1 MGARDK
7 TEEVLRDIHILLSQ
21 SEVYDATTGRII
33 VGKREMLELLQRLN
47 SCIYEVMEE
56 HEMTEQSRA
65 AAERE
70 MRRRTDEIV
79 QDANRMAED
88 VYAGAV
94 LYTDEALHRVQDI
107 IRDAENALG
116 DICAKLRDDL
126 KKERESVHQNQSEL
140 KSNLEDLR
148 DTDKYFKLIEDRNK
162 QLAKEKE
169 KGKGKGKDKREE
181 KEPSLYAAVK
191 PEIRIN
197 AEYFEKA
204 GIPLIEDE
212 PEEQPEEITESV
224 QAEIKVNLDA
234 EYFKWKEESTENTSE
249 EKKPEKHSLFGKIKK
264 SDS

>member
-70 MRRRTDEIV
+70 MRRKTDGIV

-107 IRDAENALG
+107 IRDAENAFG
-116 DICAKLRDDL
+116 DIYTKLREDL
-126 KKERESVHQNQSEL
+126 KQERESVHHNQSEL

-162 QLAKEKE
+162 QLEKEKE
-169 KGKGKGKDKREE
+169 KKKEKNRKKEE
-181 KEPSLYAAVK
+181 KPSAYTAIK
-191 PEIRIN
+191 PEIKIN

-204 GIPLIEDE
+204 GIPLQEEE
-212 PEEQPEEITESV
+212 PEDQLEKKPENTP
-224 QAEIKVNLDA
+224 AEIRVNLDA
-234 EYFKWKEESTENTSE
+234 EYFKWKEESTEGASE
-249 EKKPEKHSLFGKIKK
+249 EKKTEKHSLFGKMKK
-264 SDS
+264 GDS